1 MSFLT
6 PLFLLLSLLAIPII
20 VLYMLKLRR
29 KEVEI
34 SSTMLWQMVLR
45 DRQANAPWQKLRR
58 NLLLLLQ
65 LLILA
70 GLVFALARP
79 AIPVP
84 AVATGSVIVLL
95 DASASM
101 QATDVQPS
109 RFDAALDI
117 VRGVIAS
124 LNPDSTM
131 TLILVADQPEILI
144 AGESDKALLTQAL
157 ADAAPIQGTVNWQS
171 ALALAAGAAG
181 RQTVEATTIIISD
194 GGLPSE
200 GLPPL
205 PGQVKYVPIGESANN
220 LAVSALAL
228 RPAAQGA
235 ELFARV
241 TNYGDTDRLAI
252 LSISLDGTLY
262 TAERLQIPAN
272 DSQSIVLENLPNTTN
287 PTSTEVKPL
296 RYEARLTTA
305 EGSEAVD
312 DFALD
317 NVAFAIYTP
326 PVNRNVLL
334 VSEGNLFLE
343 QLLSLVP
350 NLTPFRVV
358 PNADGQITIPDP
370 PFGVYV
376 FDGIIPGN
384 LPPADVLMVNPPTND
399 LFTTGGITS
408 TLTNPIVADNPLM
421 QFVDWSNVHVSQAK
435 QVTLPDWGRVLVNTD
450 TTPLVFVGETGGRRI
465 AVVTFDLHDSDLPL
479 QVTFPILFS
488 NLLNYLSPPN
498 GFDAPNGLVPHQ
510 GITIQPEQGVEGIA
524 IAAPNGQV
532 YTPLLDNGSVFFQNT
547 GELGLYAVNYLPA
560 DQYPAEYFAV
570 NLFAPEESDIRPAAD
585 IRIGLAA
592 VQPQQ
597 ENELGNRELWNWLA
611 ALALVILL
619 VEWWVYHRRQTAEGS
634 SKGFLKGVQ
643 NVIARGG
650 RKRPSS

>member
-1 MSFLT
+1 MSLLT
-6 PLFLLLSLLAIPII
+6 PLFLLLSLLAIPIL

-79 AIPVP
+79 AVPVP

-101 QATDVQPS
+101 QATDVQPT
-109 RFDAALDI
+109 RFDAAVEV

-144 AGESDKALLTQAL
+144 TGENDKNLLNQAL
-157 ADAAPIQGTVNWQS
+157 ADAAPIQGTVDWHS

-181 RQTVEATTIIISD
+181 RQTVDATTLIISD
-194 GGLPSE
+194 GGLPAE

-205 PGQVKYVPIGESANN
+205 PGQVKYVPLGTSAEN

-228 RPAAQGA
+228 RPAAEGA

-252 LSISLDGTLY
+252 LSISIDGTLY

-272 DSQSIVLENLPNTTN
+272 DSQSLTLTNLPTTSDTGNT
-287 PTSTEVKPL
+287 SF

-305 EGSEAVD
+305 EGSETVD
-312 DFALD
+312 DFTLD

-350 NLTPFRVV
+350 NLTPFRVI
-358 PNADGQITIPDP
+358 PDAEGQIAIPNT

-376 FDGIIPGN
+376 FDGIIPGD
-384 LPPADVLMVNPPTND
+384 LPSADILIVNPPQND
-399 LFTTGGITS
+399 LFEVEEPTDQ
-408 TLTNPIVADNPLM
+408 LTNPLVADNPLT
-421 QFVDWSNVHVSQAK
+421 QFVEWGNVHVSQAK
-435 QVTLPDWGRVLVNTD
+435 QVTLPEWGRVLINTE
-450 TTPLVFVGETGGRRI
+450 TTPLVFVGETGGRRV

-479 QVTFPILFS
+479 QLTCPILFS

-498 GFDAPNGLVPHQ
+498 TFDAPNGLVPHQ
-510 GITIQPEQGVEGIA
+510 GITIQPEPGVEGIA
-524 IAAPNGQV
+524 IAAPSGQV
-532 YTPLLDNGSVFFQNT
+532 YSP
-547 GELGLYAVNYLPA
+547 
-560 DQYPAEYFAV
+560 
-570 NLFAPEESDIRPAAD
+570 
-585 IRIGLAA
+585 
-592 VQPQQ
+592 
-597 ENELGNRELWNWLA
+597 
-611 ALALVILL
+611 
-619 VEWWVYHRRQTAEGS
+619 
-634 SKGFLKGVQ
+634 
-643 NVIARGG
+643 
-650 RKRPSS
+650 

>member
-1 MSFLT
+1 MSLLT

-144 AGESDKALLTQAL
+144 AGENDKAMLAQSL
-157 ADAAPIQGTVNWQS
+157 ADAAPIQGTVDWQA

-194 GGLPSE
+194 GGLPAE

-205 PGQVKYVPIGESANN
+205 PGQVKYVPVGASANN

-228 RPAAQGA
+228 RPATEGA

-262 TAERLQIPAN
+262 TAERLQIPAH
-272 DSQSIVLENLPNTTN
+272 DSQSIVLDQLPNTTD

-305 EGSEAVD
+305 EGSDAVD

-358 PNADGQITIPDP
+358 PNADGQITIPDT

-384 LPPADVLMVNPPTND
+384 LPAADVLIVNPPPND
-399 LFTTGGITS
+399 LFQVGEPTNQLS
-408 TLTNPIVADNPLM
+408 NPILADNPLM
-421 QFVDWSNVHVSQAK
+421 QFVDWTNVHISQAK
-435 QVTLPDWGRVLVNTD
+435 QVTLPAWGRVLINTD
-450 TTPLVFVGETGGRRI
+450 TTPLIFIGETGGRRV

-498 GFDAPNGLVPHQ
+498 AFDAPNGLLPHQ
-510 GITIQPEQGVEGIA
+510 GITIQPEPGVEGIA
-524 IAAPNGQV
+524 IASPSGQV
-532 YTPLLDNGSVFFQNT
+532 YSPLLNNGSVFFQNT
-547 GELGLYAVNYLPA
+547 GELGVYAVNYLPA
-560 DQYPAEYFAV
+560 DTFPTEYFAV
-570 NLFAPEESDIRPAAD
+570 NLFAPEESDIRPATD

-597 ENELGNRELWNWLA
+597 ENELGNRELWNWLT

-619 VEWWVYHRRQTAEGS
+619 LEWWVYHRRQTSQSLVA
-634 SKGFLKGVQ
+634 LDLL
-643 NVIARGG
+643 
-650 RKRPSS
+650 RKRNSP

>member
-1 MSFLT
+1 MAFLT
-6 PLFLLLSLLAIPII
+6 PIAFTAALLAVPILI
-20 VLYMLKLRR
+20 LYMLKLRR

-34 SSTMLWQMVLR
+34 SSTMLWQMILR

-70 GLVFALARP
+70 GLVLALARP

-101 QATDVQPS
+101 QATDVQPA
-109 RFDAALDI
+109 RFAAALDV

-144 AGESDKALLTQAL
+144 ASENDKNLLTQAL
-157 ADAAPIQGTVNWQS
+157 ADAAPIQGTVDWQA

-181 RQTVEATTIIISD
+181 RQTVDATTLIISD
-194 GGLPSE
+194 GGLPAE

-220 LAVSALAL
+220 LAISALAL
-228 RPAAQGA
+228 RPAAEGP

-241 TNYGDTDRLAI
+241 TNYSDTDRLAI
-252 LSISLDGTLY
+252 LSISIDGTLY

-272 DSQSIVLENLPNTTN
+272 NSQSLTLTNLPATTEN
-287 PTSTEVKPL
+287 SDT
-296 RYEARLTTA
+296 YEARLTTA
-305 EGSEAVD
+305 EGAETVD

-343 QLLSLVP
+343 QLLSLLP

-358 PNADGQITIPDP
+358 PNAEGQITIPDT

-376 FDGIIPGN
+376 FDGIIPGD
-384 LPPADVLMVNPPTND
+384 LPPADLLIVNPPAND
-399 LFTTGGITS
+399 LFQVGGVTDQ
-408 TLTNPIVADNPLM
+408 LPNPLVADNPLT
-421 QFVDWSNVHVSQAK
+421 QFVEWGNVHVSQAK
-435 QVTLPDWGRVLVNTD
+435 QVTLPNWGRVLINTD
-450 TTPLVFVGETGGRRI
+450 ATPLVFVGETGGRRV

-498 GFDAPNGLVPHQ
+498 AFDAPNGILPLQ
-510 GITIQPEQGVEGIA
+510 GITIQPEPGVEGIA
-524 IAAPNGQV
+524 IAAPSGQV
-532 YTPLLDNGSVFFQNT
+532 YTPLIGESGIFFQDT
-547 GELGLYAVNYLPA
+547 GELGVYAVNYLPG
-560 DQYPAEYFAV
+560 DQYPAEFFAV
-570 NLFAPEESDIRPAAD
+570 NLFAPEESNIQPSTD
-585 IRIGLAA
+585 IRIGLSAI
-592 VQPQQ
+592 QPQQ

-611 ALALVILL
+611 ALALLILM
-619 VEWWVYHRRQTAEGS
+619 VEWWVYHRRQAANIR
-634 SKGFLKGVQ
+634 GFSWMPGFF
-643 NVIARGG
+643 
-650 RKRPSS
+650 KRN

>member
-1 MSFLT
+1 MSLLT
-6 PLFLLLSLLAIPII
+6 PLFLLLSLLAIPIL

-58 NLLLLLQ
+58 NLLLFLQ

-79 AIPVP
+79 AVPVP

-101 QATDVQPS
+101 QATDVQPT
-109 RFDAALDI
+109 RFDAALDV

-144 AGESDKALLTQAL
+144 TGENDKNLLQGAL
-157 ADAAPIQGTVNWQS
+157 ADAAPIQGTVDWQS

-181 RQTVEATTIIISD
+181 RQTVDATTIIISD
-194 GGLPSE
+194 GGLPTE

-205 PGQVKYVPIGESANN
+205 PGQVKYVPIGISAEN

-228 RPAAQGA
+228 RPAAEGA

-241 TNYGDTDRLAI
+241 TNYGNTDRLAI
-252 LSISLDGTLY
+252 LSISIDGTLY

-272 DSQSIVLENLPNTTN
+272 DSQSLVLSNLPATTE
-287 PTSTEVKPL
+287 TSATAEGYF

-305 EGSEAVD
+305 EGAETVD
-312 DFALD
+312 NFALD

-358 PNADGQITIPDP
+358 PDTDGQIAIPNT

-376 FDGIIPGN
+376 FDGIIPGE
-384 LPPADVLMVNPPTND
+384 LPPADVLIVNPPAND
-399 LFTTGGITS
+399 LFEVGGVTDQ
-408 TLTNPIVADNPLM
+408 LTNPLVAENPLT
-421 QFVDWSNVHVSQAK
+421 QFVEWGNIHVSQAK
-435 QVTLPDWGRVLVNTD
+435 QVTLPDWGRVLINTD
-450 TTPLVFVGETGGRRI
+450 TTPLVFVGETGGRRV

-498 GFDAPNGLVPHQ
+498 AFDAPNGIVPNQ
-510 GITIQPEQGVEGIA
+510 GITIQPEPGVEGIA
-524 IAAPNGQV
+524 IAAPSGQV
-532 YTPLLDNGSVFFQNT
+532 YSPLLDNGSVFFQET
-547 GELGLYAVNYLPA
+547 GELGVYAVSYLPG
-560 DQYPAEYFAV
+560 DQYPAETFAV
-570 NLFAPEESDIRPAAD
+570 NLFAPEESKIEPATD
-585 IRIGLAA
+585 IRIGLSA

-597 ENELGNRELWNWLA
+597 ENELGNRELWTWLA
-611 ALALVILL
+611 ALALVFLL
-619 VEWWVYHRRQTAEGS
+619 MEWWVYHRRQGSGGLSWEGMFS
-634 SKGFLKGVQ
+634 GKKSPG
-643 NVIARGG
+643 
-650 RKRPSS
+650 S

>member
-1 MSFLT
+1 MSLLT

-79 AIPVP
+79 AVPVP

-109 RFDAALDI
+109 RFDAAVDV

-131 TLILVADQPEILI
+131 TLILVADQPEILL
-144 AGESDKALLTQAL
+144 AGENDKNLLTEAL
-157 ADAAPIQGTVNWQS
+157 AGAAPIQGTVDWQA

-181 RQTVEATTIIISD
+181 RQTVEATTLIISD
-194 GGLPSE
+194 GGLPTE
-200 GLPPL
+200 GLPPM
-205 PGQVKYVPIGESANN
+205 PGQVKYVPIGTSAEN

-228 RPAAQGA
+228 RPAAEGA

-252 LSISLDGTLY
+252 LSISIDGTLY

-272 DSQSIVLENLPNTTN
+272 DSQSLTLTTLPTTSDTGNT
-287 PTSTEVKPL
+287 SF

-305 EGSEAVD
+305 EGSESVD

-326 PVNRNVLL
+326 PVNRNALL

-350 NLTPFRVV
+350 NLTPFRVI
-358 PNADGQITIPDP
+358 PDATGQIAIPAT

-376 FDGIIPGN
+376 FDGVIPGD
-384 LPPADVLMVNPPTND
+384 LPPADVLIVNPPEND
-399 LFTTGGITS
+399 LFEVGGVTDQ
-408 TLTNPIVADNPLM
+408 LANPLVAENPLT
-421 QFVDWSNVHVSQAK
+421 QFVEWDNVHVSQAK
-435 QVTLPDWGRVLVNTD
+435 QVNLPDWGRVLINTD
-450 TTPLVFVGETGGRRI
+450 TTPLVFVGETGGRRV

-498 GFDAPNGLVPHQ
+498 AFDAPNGLVPHQ
-510 GITIQPEQGVEGIA
+510 GITIQPEPGVEGIA
-524 IAAPNGQV
+524 IASPSGQV
-532 YTPLLDNGSVFFQNT
+532 YTPLIEDGSVFFQAT
-547 GELGLYAVNYLPA
+547 GELGLYAANYLPA
-560 DQYPAEYFAV
+560 DQFPAEFFAV
-570 NLFAPEESDIRPAAD
+570 NLFAPEESNIRPATD
-585 IRIGLAA
+585 IRVGLSA
-592 VQPQQ
+592 VSPQQ
-597 ENELGNRELWNWLA
+597 ENELGNRELWPWLA

-619 VEWWVYHRRQTAEGS
+619 AEWWVYHRRQS
-634 SKGFLKGVQ
+634 VDGFSW
-643 NVIARGG
+643 
-650 RKRPSS
+650 KRFLRRDVSNT

>member
-6 PLFLLLSLLAIPII
+6 PLAFLSALLAIPIL

-109 RFDAALDI
+109 RFEAALEV

-144 AGESDKALLTQAL
+144 AGEKDKSLLQQAL
-157 ADAAPIQGTVNWQS
+157 VDAAPIQGPVDWQA
-171 ALALAAGAAG
+171 ALALAAAAG
-181 RQTVEATTIIISD
+181 RSAAGNQTVDATTLIISD
-194 GGLPSE
+194 GGLPTES
-200 GLPPL
+200 LPPL

-228 RPAAQGA
+228 RPAAEGA

-252 LSISLDGTLY
+252 LSISLDGILY
-262 TAERLQIPAN
+262 TAERMQIPAD
-272 DSQSIVLENLPNTTN
+272 DSQTLTLTRLPATTGN
-287 PTSTEVKPL
+287 SDTAEGAF

-305 EGSEAVD
+305 EGSETVD

-326 PVNRNVLL
+326 PVNRNILL

-343 QLLSLVP
+343 QLLSLLP
-350 NLTPFRVV
+350 NLMPFRAV
-358 PNADGQITIPDP
+358 PDAEGQLTLPNT

-376 FDGIIPGN
+376 FDGIIPGD
-384 LPPADVLMVNPPTND
+384 LPPADVLIVNPPPND
-399 LFTTGGITS
+399 LFEVGTVTDQ
-408 TLTNPIVADNPLM
+408 LTNPLVTDHPLT
-421 QFVDWSNVHVSQAK
+421 QFVEWGNVHVSQAK
-435 QVTLPDWGRVLVNTD
+435 QVTLPDWGRILINTD
-450 TTPLVFVGETGGRRI
+450 ATPLVFVGETGGRRV

-479 QVTFPILFS
+479 QVAFPVLFS

-498 GFDAPNGLVPHQ
+498 AFDAPNGLLPNQ
-510 GITIQPEQGVEGIA
+510 GITIRPEPGVEGIA
-524 IAAPNGQV
+524 IAAPSGEV
-532 YTPLLDNGSVFFQNT
+532 FSPLLEEVAVFFQDT
-547 GELGLYAVNYLPA
+547 GELGVYAVNYLPG
-560 DQYPAEYFAV
+560 DQVPAEFFAV
-570 NLFAPEESDIRPAAD
+570 NLFAPEESNIQPAAD
-585 IRIGLAA
+585 IRIGLLA

-611 ALALVILL
+611 ALALLILF
-619 VEWWVYHRRQTAEGS
+619 VEWWVYHRRQRAGGLS
-634 SKGFLKGVQ
+634 WGRFFSFSRHRQ
-643 NVIARGG
+643 NR
-650 RKRPSS
+650 